1 MGGDERPW
9 TGSRGLQKFMQT
21 GESMVPNQGMR
32 GGPDSPSFGRAPSTS
47 SKKYGEFQAHC
58 QWRPTLMMDIPLEFE
73 RQAHGIPYPPPEEIS
88 QRLFCCGENGR
99 GQCGRTLQCSQQTLS
114 AVRLPK
120 NSRLLGVSCG
130 SSHCL
135 SLVRRVGAR
144 KREVWVWGS
153 NDRCQAAGKS
163 SGVVCPCVRLK
174 LPVDARPEAVWCGF
188 ATSGVIC
195 SRKPVKEESEKVA
208 NL

>member
-1 MGGDERPW
+1 MLRLLLL
-9 TGSRGLQKFMQT
+9 RLMLLLLLLA
-21 GESMVPNQGMR
+21 R
-32 GGPDSPSFGRAPSTS
+32 DSPDWFA
-47 SKKYGEFQAHC
+47 
-58 QWRPTLMMDIPLEFE
+58 
-73 RQAHGIPYPPPEEIS
+73 PEELS

-135 SLVRRVGAR
+135 SLLHRVGAR
-144 KREVWVWGS
+144 KRELWVWGS
-153 NDRCQAAGKS
+153 NDRCQAAGTN

-174 LPVDARPEAVWCGF
+174 LPV
-188 ATSGVIC
+188 
-195 SRKPVKEESEKVA
+195 
-208 NL
+208 